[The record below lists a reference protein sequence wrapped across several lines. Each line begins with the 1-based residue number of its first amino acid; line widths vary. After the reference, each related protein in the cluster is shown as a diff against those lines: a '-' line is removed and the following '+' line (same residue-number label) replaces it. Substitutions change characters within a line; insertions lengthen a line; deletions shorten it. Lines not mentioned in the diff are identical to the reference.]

1 MVTQN
6 TLRSDVPIRHLEIH
20 PCPRNCP
27 RIRVGEAMI
36 ANYYQRTFTII
47 QSNFGGFLHYKD
59 IIQKKYIYIILN
71 QNNDMLKYSKC
82 TLRTVGYH

>member
-1 MVTQN
+1 
-6 TLRSDVPIRHLEIH
+6 
-20 PCPRNCP
+20 
-27 RIRVGEAMI
+27 MI

-59 IIQKKYIYIILN
+59 IIQKKYIILN
-71 QNNDMLKYSKC
+71 QYTDMLNYSKC

>member
-1 MVTQN
+1 LQIVTTKVI
-6 TLRSDVPIRHLEIH
+6 TLCPRRSDPFYIVTMVLQLDGIAKHPALRCIRNLEIH

-36 ANYYQRTFTII
+36 ANYYQRTFTRI

-59 IIQKKYIYIILN
+59 IIK
-71 QNNDMLKYSKC
+71 
-82 TLRTVGYH
+82 